1 MSVFVWWLSSP
12 SFISQ
17 VLLYST
23 VNVTNASY
31 FVLFERRCGSDGS
44 GSSSTSLE
52 NLDEDFSSDEESPKK
67 GKVCWN
73 NTPRYV
79 TWEGVGRGGILLK
92 AFPPG
97 ECILLKLTKRFLYF
111 ILVAAV
117 VMCQYLLPDGRST
130 LNPYPCLHPPG
141 QYLIDRCMINSPI
154 S

>member
-31 FVLFERRCGSDGS
+31 FVLFERQCGSDGS

-97 ECILLKLTKRFLYF
+97 ECILLKLTKTFSVF
-111 ILVAAV
+111 
-117 VMCQYLLPDGRST
+117 
-130 LNPYPCLHPPG
+130 YPCGGSCYVSISTSWWQKHSKSLP
-141 QYLIDRCMINSPI
+141 LSASPRPI
-154 S
+154 FNW